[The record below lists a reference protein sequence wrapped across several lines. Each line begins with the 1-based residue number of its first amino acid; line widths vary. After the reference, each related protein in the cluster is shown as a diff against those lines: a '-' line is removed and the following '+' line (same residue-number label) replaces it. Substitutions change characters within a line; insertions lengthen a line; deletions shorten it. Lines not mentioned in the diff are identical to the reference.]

1 MKKVSAAEANRYFS
15 ALLKEVAGG
24 QEVLVTSHGEPVAQ
38 ILSVKD
44 VGPERARA
52 KRALLQKLRSQ
63 HQTLGVNGKRDWTR
77 DELYDTPSPA
87 KAVKGRKTSK

>member
-44 VGPERARA
+44 AGPERSRA
-52 KRALLQKLRSQ
+52 KRVLLQKLRAQ
-63 HQTLGVNGKRDWTR
+63 RQTNRVQGKRDWTR
-77 DELYDTPSPA
+77 DELYDVPKPT
-87 KAVKGRKTSK
+87 KVVKRERVSK